1 MIKFQYNNMRALK
14 ITSAITR
21 RDEKSLE
28 KYLTEIS
35 GYDVLTP
42 EEEYALFRDY
52 RSGDEEALSK
62 LVLHNLRFVV
72 SVAKKYQHM
81 GLWLGDLINEG
92 NIGLI
97 KAATRFD
104 ETRGFKFI
112 SYAVWWIR
120 QSILQSINEKSR
132 KIRIPQNLQSQ
143 ISKIMAKRAE
153 ILQKEE
159 REPSVEELALALEMK
174 PEVVEKC
181 FEAYQK
187 ITSID
192 APIRYDSDESMV
204 AFMED
209 ENIETPDYSLS
220 VEETQKEEVR
230 EMLKKL
236 PQREAT
242 VISMYYGI
250 GIERPISLNDI
261 AEYIGLSR
269 ERVRQ
274 IKDKAVTKLR
284 RQANTFVPTF
294 SPN

>member
-1 MIKFQYNNMRALK
+1 MRALK

-42 EEEYALFRDY
+42 EEEYTLFRDY
-52 RSGDEEALSK
+52 RSGDEQALSK

-120 QSILQSINEKSR
+120 QSILQAINEKSR

-159 REPSVEELALALEMK
+159 REPSIEELALALEIK

-192 APIRYDSDESMV
+192 APIRFDSDESMV

-209 ENIETPDYSLS
+209 ESIEKPDHSLS

-284 RQANTFVPTF
+284 REAKSIVPTF